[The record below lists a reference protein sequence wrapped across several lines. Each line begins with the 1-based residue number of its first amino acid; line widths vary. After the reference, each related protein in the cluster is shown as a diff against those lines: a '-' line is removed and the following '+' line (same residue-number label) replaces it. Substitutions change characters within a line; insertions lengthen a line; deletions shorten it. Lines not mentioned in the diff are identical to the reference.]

1 MEKSISRLNIGTAI
15 VPDLLYHSSET
26 RSCLITTQLYV
37 NSLLLL
43 LLLLLLF
50 LVYYGDHGSVILVS
64 DSQTCLIR

>member
-1 MEKSISRLNIGTAI
+1 MEKSISRLNIGTPI

-43 LLLLLLF
+43 LLLLLF
-50 LVYYGDHGSVILVS
+50 LVYYGDHGNVILVS

>member
-1 MEKSISRLNIGTAI
+1 MEKSISRLNIGTPI

-43 LLLLLLF
+43 LLLLLLLF
-50 LVYYGDHGSVILVS
+50 LVYYG
-64 DSQTCLIR
+64 